1 MSNTIKYSES
11 TEQRALN
18 KGNWWIGTGDSN
30 KGPTVE
36 SGYWNAINPPDG
48 GYTVYLNKESNGP
61 SIHSITSD
69 ENLISF
75 TNKISGNNYT
85 TVAECLVYYQTQDDK
100 LCVNREIEN
109 IVTDGLI
116 MYLDGGIVSSYPK
129 SGGIWYD
136 ISGNGNNASIGVANF
151 SNGVFESITYP
162 GYADRLEFFTPNS
175 TSLNNTL
182 SVTTGGWTIQ
192 EWVRIDDATY
202 PETIAGT
209 VASGGAYRDTATG
222 FDWNHGEMSMSR
234 FEMGASSALI
244 NDNNSYDAIGAI
256 TIPSPYNTFGV
267 WYCRHLYWDRDNN
280 QMGLYYNEAHMG
292 SISMGVLDGYSVYD
306 GGGISWGQLYGWRH
320 EGARSSIKIWNRVLS
335 SDEISQ
341 NYNAQKGRFE
351 L

>member
-1 MSNTIKYSES
+1 MPNKVKYNPDG
-11 TEQRALN
+11 TENAIF
-18 KGNWWIGTGDSN
+18 KGNWAIDTSPPNTGGGPSN
-30 KGPTVE
+30 VTGFYNGADAPE
-36 SGYWNAINPPDG
+36 G
-48 GYTVYLNKESNGP
+48 GYVIYEEGAVRTIADDTELIAYTNSKSGETE
-61 SIHSITSD
+61 ITTLVDALDWVASQ
-69 ENLISF
+69 ENSM
-75 TNKISGNNYT
+75 
-85 TVAECLVYYQTQDDK
+85 LVD
-100 LCVNREIEN
+100 REIEN

-116 MYLDGGIVSSYPK
+116 MYLDSGIITSYPG
-129 SGGIWYD
+129 SGSTWYD

-151 SNGVFESITYP
+151 SSGVFESITSP

-209 VASGGAYRDTATG
+209 VASGGAYRNTATG

-280 QMGLYYNEAHMG
+280 QMGLYYNDAHMG

-335 SDEISQ
+335 SAEVSQ
-341 NYNAQKGRFE
+341 NYNAQKDRFE
-351 L
+351 I